1 LDAATLWP
9 ALRRSV
15 AADYPRSLAVAAA
28 KKASRPCAI
37 MRRRARASADRRLCN
52 APPCASMPPRPIE
65 EDVMP
70 EVVFYAL
77 GGRSV
82 EQKRA
87 LIKDFTD
94 AVVKNYKVD
103 ASAVTITIVES
114 SKEDKAKGGVLF
126 SDMAPAKS

>member
-1 LDAATLWP
+1 
-9 ALRRSV
+9 
-15 AADYPRSLAVAAA
+15 
-28 KKASRPCAI
+28 
-37 MRRRARASADRRLCN
+37 
-52 APPCASMPPRPIE
+52 
-65 EDVMP
+65 MP

-103 ASAVTITIVES
+103 PSAVTITIVES
-114 SKEDKAKGGVLF
+114 AKEDKAKGGVLF
-126 SDMAPAKS
+126 SDMGGPKT

>member
-1 LDAATLWP
+1 
-9 ALRRSV
+9 
-15 AADYPRSLAVAAA
+15 
-28 KKASRPCAI
+28 
-37 MRRRARASADRRLCN
+37 
-52 APPCASMPPRPIE
+52 
-65 EDVMP
+65 MP

-103 ASAVTITIVES
+103 PSAVTITIVEFLQGGQGEGRRPVQRHGAR
-114 SKEDKAKGGVLF
+114 EDLKLF
-126 SDMAPAKS
+126 RARPFRCSRADGRRNGYLIRTFPELVGYFSIATPGRSAI

>member
-1 LDAATLWP
+1 VAPAAPQCGGRLSQIAQP
-9 ALRRSV
+9 RRSKKALRAHARSRLPGH
-15 AADYPRSLAVAAA
+15 YAV
-28 KKASRPCAI
+28 I
-37 MRRRARASADRRLCN
+37 DGRLCN
-52 APPCASMPPRPIE
+52 APSCASMAPAPTE

-126 SDMAPAKS
+126 SDMGPPKS

>member
-1 LDAATLWP
+1 M
-9 ALRRSV
+9 RIRGS
-15 AADYPRSLAVAAA
+15 RHGR
-28 KKASRPCAI
+28 SRPAGGCAT
-37 MRRRARASADRRLCN
+37 RRHEPACRL
-52 APPCASMPPRPIE
+52 APTE

>member
-1 LDAATLWP
+1 M
-9 ALRRSV
+9 RISRSV
-15 AADYPRSLAVAAA
+15 T
-28 KKASRPCAI
+28 PCAG
-37 MRRRARASADRRLCN
+37 AESRLRN
-52 APPCASMPPRPIE
+52 APPCASMLLRPTE
-65 EDVMP
+65 EDAMP

-114 SKEDKAKGGVLF
+114 AKEDKAKGGVLF
-126 SDMAPAKS
+126 SDMGPPKT

>member
-1 LDAATLWP
+1 VAPAAPQCGGRLSQIAKARRSKK
-9 ALRRSV
+9 ALRAHAHSWL
-15 AADYPRSLAVAAA
+15 PGHHAV
-28 KKASRPCAI
+28 I
-37 MRRRARASADRRLCN
+37 DRRLCK
-52 APPCASMPPRPIE
+52 APPCASMAHQPTE

-126 SDMAPAKS
+126 SDMGPPKS